1 VDIYDDT
8 QGVVTRLKALLQFI
22 DLDNGR
28 ALVGA
33 IKLYKEEIV
42 LAAQPLQARLK
53 IDDGT

>member
-1 VDIYDDT
+1 MDIYDDT
-8 QGVVTRLKALLQFI
+8 QGVVTRLEALLQFI